1 MINRLICLIL
11 IVCSFAVQA
20 QERAAIKGRVYT
32 GVVGISDMLVVN
44 FSAQTET
51 RTDSLG
57 YFTIKARVGDLFI
70 LSDHRIETRKIRYT
84 PDLLKKGIVQLEVI
98 MTATEIEEISIT
110 RSKITSQSLGIPMG
124 KAYTPEQRRLRA
136 GSSDPLGYVINVLSG
151 RLKMLKANAKTEKKV
166 FALQSLDDSFDENFY
181 LEELKLEKEQ
191 IGGFKY
197 YAIEDEA
204 LRYELINGT
213 IGTIKFKLAELAIKY
228 KKANAE

>member
-11 IVCSFAVQA
+11 IIFSFAVQA
-20 QERAAIKGRVYT
+20 QERTAIKGRVYT
-32 GVVGISDMLVVN
+32 GVLGISDMLVVN

-57 YFTIKARVGDLFI
+57 YFTIKAKMGDLLI

-84 PDLLKKGIVQLEVI
+84 PDLIKKGIAQLDVV
-98 MTATEIEEISIT
+98 MTATEIEEVSIT

-124 KAYTPEQRRLRA
+124 KAYTPEQRRLRT
-136 GSSDPLGYVINVLSG
+136 GSSDPLGYMINVLSG
-151 RLKMLKANAKTEKKV
+151 RLKMLKANVKTEKKV
-166 FALQSLDDSFDENFY
+166 MALENLDALFDENFY
-181 LEELKLEKEQ
+181 LEELKLDKEQ

-197 YAIEDEA
+197 YAVEDET
-204 LRYELINGT
+204 LRYELINGN
-213 IGTIKFKLAELAIKY
+213 IGTIKFKLAALAVKY